1 MSQQGDTRNNLSG
14 NVEGPAVMA
23 RDIYGGVVFSGAP
36 SLTSAVQTAKDQRRF
51 SQYVRVQRW
60 RRRLAVLL
68 LLVGGATVVW
78 EQMHGWTL
86 PGRQQFVALFTL
98 FAGGV
103 GAITWARCT
112 WIIKRAETGRTIKI
126 PHSRLHW

>member
-1 MSQQGDTRNNLSG
+1 MSQQGDTYNNLSG

-23 RDIYGGVVFSGAP
+23 RDIYGDVVFSGASP
-36 SLTSAVQTAKDQRRF
+36 TSAVRTAADRRRF

-60 RRRLAVLL
+60 RRRLTVLL
-68 LLVGGATVVW
+68 LLVGGATVAW
-78 EQMHGWTL
+78 EQMHGWVL
-86 PGRQQFVALFTL
+86 PGKQQLVAVLAL

-112 WIIKRAETGRTIKI
+112 WIIHGAEAGRTIKI
-126 PHSRLHW
+126 PHSRLYW